1 MTGKNNSKTIV
12 IKLGTSSIIS
22 ADPPFLPHLS
32 LLSSI
37 TETTHHLRSLGHRVV
52 LVSSGA
58 IGVGMRTMSLKER
71 GKGLQRKQALAA
83 IGQGRLIALWD
94 QLFGLL
100 DVKIAQVLLTRQD
113 ISDRQRYLNAQNTF
127 SELLALGVVPIVN
140 ENDTV
145 SVSEIKFGDN
155 DTLSAIAANM
165 VNADYLFLMT
175 DVNCLY
181 TDNPRKNPDARP
193 VWVVRDIQRC
203 RQQVSTATL
212 GTSLGTGGM
221 STKLIAAEL
230 ATVAGV
236 TTVIINSQ
244 CSQDILPIIEASED
258 VPDDND
264 RPAEQTE
271 HDGYGLPK
279 CTRFIR
285 QPTRLNDKKWWVAH
299 GLHCA
304 GSVIIDEGAHHAIHR
319 RESGGRLLPSGVLA
333 VLGTFASHQAVKL
346 FVRRRK
352 RGTRSDERKPA
363 QVEQGTASASG
374 ACTPQSVAPSAQASP
389 GIKPTT
395 PAMTSQ
401 NPSHNGSPMTQP
413 QTPNLYPTLSISS
426 SIASLETLGQGQGHR
441 VLGAMG
447 DSLAM
452 SSAHTPNS
460 QTYAAGN
467 SNRGSVASDMPRRF
481 DSLSSTHSD
490 LESLTQSVSSLRFP
504 THREYDMDE
513 WEDVEIGKGL
523 ALYNSM
529 EIDRLRGCKSS
540 DIASIIGYSESA
552 HVVDSIAFSDAHLV
566 QEGRRPSAKFGEQ

>member
-1 MTGKNNSKTIV
+1 
-12 IKLGTSSIIS
+12 
-22 ADPPFLPHLS
+22 
-32 LLSSI
+32 
-37 TETTHHLRSLGHRVV
+37 
-52 LVSSGA
+52 
-58 IGVGMRTMSLKER
+58 MSLRER

-193 VWVVRDIQRC
+193 VWVVRDIQKC

-212 GTSLGTGGM
+212 GSSLGTGGM

-230 ATVAGV
+230 ATAAGV

-244 CSQDILPIIEASED
+244 CSKDILPIIEASED
-258 VPDDND
+258 VPDDNEMT
-264 RPAEQTE
+264 AEQATQE
-271 HDGYGLPK
+271 GHGLPK

-285 QPTRLNDKKWWVAH
+285 QTTKLNE
-299 GLHCA
+299 
-304 GSVIIDEGAHHAIHR
+304 IDEGAHHAIHR
-319 RESGGRLLPSGVLA
+319 RESGGRLLPSGVVA
-333 VLGTFASHQAVKL
+333 VIGTFAGHQAVKV

-352 RGTRSDERKPA
+352 RRTSLP
-363 QVEQGTASASG
+363 EQRGPEAKTNLGSGSG
-374 ACTPQSVAPSAQASP
+374 ASTPQSMAPSAQVSP
-389 GIKPTT
+389 GLKPTT
-395 PAMTSQ
+395 PVLHSQ
-401 NPSHNGSPMTQP
+401 NPSAHGSPMTQP

-426 SIASLETLGQGQGHR
+426 SIVSIEPLSQGHR
-441 VLGAMG
+441 IPGTIG
-447 DSLAM
+447 ESLNM
-452 SSAHTPNS
+452 SSASITPNT
-460 QTYAAGN
+460 QFNAN
-467 SNRGSVASDMPRRF
+467 SNRSSVSGVPRRF
-481 DSLSSTHSD
+481 DSGSTADSD
-490 LESLTQSVSSLRFP
+490 TLESLTNSISSLRFP
-504 THREYDMDE
+504 SSARVYDMDQ

-529 EIDRLRGCKSS
+529 EIDRLKGCKRCV
-540 DIASIIGYSESA
+540 ASE
-552 HVVDSIAFSDAHLV
+552 H
-566 QEGRRPSAKFGEQ
+566 E

>member
-1 MTGKNNSKTIV
+1 MTGKNNTKTIV

-22 ADPPFLPHLS
+22 ANPPFLPHLS

-37 TETTHHLRSLGHRVV
+37 TETTHYLRSLGHRVV

-58 IGVGMRTMSLKER
+58 IGVGMRTMSLRER

-127 SELLALGVVPIVN
+127 TELLALGVVPIVN

-181 TDNPRKNPDARP
+181 TDNPRKNPDAKP
-193 VWVVRDIQRC
+193 VWVVRDIQKC

-212 GTSLGTGGM
+212 GSSLGTGGM

-230 ATVAGV
+230 ATAAGV

-244 CSQDILPIIEASED
+244 CSKDILPIIEASED

-264 RPAEQTE
+264 RTAEQAGQQ
-271 HDGYGLPK
+271 GYGLPK

-285 QPTRLNDKKWWVAH
+285 QTTKLNE
-299 GLHCA
+299 
-304 GSVIIDEGAHHAIHR
+304 IDEGAHHAIHR
-319 RESGGRLLPSGVLA
+319 KESGGRLLPAGVVA
-333 VLGTFASHQAVKL
+333 VQGTFAGHQAVKL

-352 RGTRSDERKPA
+352 RKASLSDHRELATGANPA
-363 QVEQGTASASG
+363 SNSG
-374 ACTPQSVAPSAQASP
+374 ASTPQSIAPSAQVSP
-389 GIKPTT
+389 GLKPTT
-395 PAMTSQ
+395 PVLYSQ
-401 NPSHNGSPMTQP
+401 NPSTNGSPMTQP

-426 SIASLETLGQGQGHR
+426 SVISLEPLNQGGQHR
-441 VLGAMG
+441 FPGTMG
-447 DSLAM
+447 ESLNM
-452 SSAHTPNS
+452 SSSVTPNAQIS
-460 QTYAAGN
+460 AY
-467 SNRGSVASDMPRRF
+467 GSRSSFASGLPRRF
-481 DSLSSTHSD
+481 DSVSTTHSEST
-490 LESLTQSVSSLRFP
+490 LESLTNSVSSLRFP
-504 THREYDMDE
+504 SSAREYDMTE

-529 EIDRLRGCKSS
+529 EIDRLKGCK
-540 DIASIIGYSESA
+540 
-552 HVVDSIAFSDAHLV
+552 
-566 QEGRRPSAKFGEQ
+566 R

>member
-1 MTGKNNSKTIV
+1 MTGKNNTKTIV

-37 TETTHHLRSLGHRVV
+37 TETTHYLRSLGHRVV
-52 LVSSGA
+52 IVSSGA
-58 IGVGMRTMSLKER
+58 IGVGMRTMSLRER

-127 SELLALGVVPIVN
+127 TELLALGVVPIVN

-181 TDNPRKNPDARP
+181 TDNPRKNPDAKP
-193 VWVVRDIQRC
+193 VWVVKDIQKC

-212 GTSLGTGGM
+212 GSSLGTGGM

-230 ATVAGV
+230 ATAAGV

-244 CSQDILPIIEASED
+244 CSKDILPIIEASED

-264 RPAEQTE
+264 VTAEQAIQ
-271 HDGYGLPK
+271 DNYGLPK

-285 QPTRLNDKKWWVAH
+285 QTTKLNDRKWWIAH

-304 GSVIIDEGAHHAIHR
+304 GSIIIDEGAHHAIHR
-319 RESGGRLLPSGVLA
+319 KESGGRLLPSGVVA
-333 VLGTFASHQAVKL
+333 VVGTFAGHQAVKV

-352 RGTRSDERKPA
+352 RRTSLPDPREPEAHTNG
-363 QVEQGTASASG
+363 ASKSG
-374 ACTPQSVAPSAQASP
+374 ACTPQSIAPSAQVSP
-389 GIKPTT
+389 GLKPTT
-395 PAMTSQ
+395 PVLYSQ
-401 NPSHNGSPMTQP
+401 NPSTHGSPMTQP

-426 SIASLETLGQGQGHR
+426 SIGHR
-441 VLGAMG
+441 VPGTIG
-447 DSLAM
+447 ESLNM
-452 SSAHTPNS
+452 SSASITPNA
-460 QTYAAGN
+460 QPNAN
-467 SNRGSVASDMPRRF
+467 SNRSSVSGFPRRF
-481 DSLSSTHSD
+481 DSGSTADSET
-490 LESLTQSVSSLRFP
+490 LESLTNSVSSLRFP
-504 THREYDMDE
+504 SSARGYDMNE
-513 WEDVEIGKGL
+513 WEDIEIGKGL

-540 DIASIIGYSESA
+540 DIAGIIGYSESA
-552 HVVDSIAFSDAHLV
+552 HVVDSIVFSDAHLV
-566 QEGRRPSAKFGEQ
+566 QEQQHS